1 MARKKNTEEQVAEQE
16 ATVESVNLEGAEDQ
30 VAEEAAATEQVV
42 ATEETVVEEPE
53 KTETKKTKKEKADA
67 GVKAQSE
74 EIPADVL
81 KVLQCFPNEDE
92 LYINKFGGVFT
103 KDTEPSVVAGAILYK
118 NPYYKP

>member
-16 ATVESVNLEGAEDQ
+16 ATVESVNLEGTEEQ
-30 VAEEAAATEQVV
+30 VAEEAV

-67 GVKAQSE
+67 GAKAQSE